1 MMNKIYSAAT
11 VALLTLGAFSFTS
24 CDKDEDE
31 GLLPKIEF
39 KTTQGY
45 TSSDATVAKNT
56 AVKIGINAEK
66 TEDKDVLKKFTI
78 TRSRNSGPESTIYT
92 ENLTGVDGDK
102 FSYDYNITTEDAAS
116 VDKYTFTVVNRDG
129 LINKVNLTLTVQ

>member
-1 MMNKIYSAAT
+1 MKKIFTAAAI
-11 VALLTLGAFSFTS
+11 ALLSIGSLSLTS

-45 TSSDATVAKNT
+45 TSSDATVARKT

-66 TEDKDVLKKFTI
+66 TEDKDVLTKFTI
-78 TRSRNSGPESTIYT
+78 TRSRNNGAESTVYT
-92 ENLTGVDGDK
+92 QNLTGVDGDK
-102 FSYDYNITTEDAAS
+102 FSYDYNITTEDAAA
-116 VDKYTFTVVNRDG
+116 VDKYTFAVVNRDG
-129 LINKVNLTLTVQ
+129 LINKVSLTLTVQ